1 MTTNLLKIIK
11 DIGYLSFYESLKGS
25 ITINWM
31 ARFVY
36 WSRIMQIGIVE
47 AMEAMGKVVLKISL
61 SQLRDMFLDMKKF
74 HSLMGYNK
82 KP

>member
-25 ITINWM
+25 ITIHWM

-36 WSRIMQIGIVE
+36 CSRIMQIGIVE
-47 AMEAMGKVVLKISL
+47 AIGKIVLKISL
-61 SQLRDMFLDMKKF
+61 SQLRDVFLDMTKF
-74 HSLMGYNK
+74 HSLMRYNK